1 MKKYPTQEELKN
13 HYLYN
18 DGNLISKKTN
28 KSIGY
33 IDKAGYWSTT
43 LYKKYFSVHR
53 LIFLFHHGYVP
64 KTLDHI
70 DRNKSNNKIENLRE
84 CTYQQNS
91 FNRLPSKKNTSGYRN
106 VTKNSN
112 NKWQVGL
119 TLKGQYHYFGSF
131 NDIELADL
139 VAQEARD
146 KYHKQFK
153 CNGVSK

>member
-13 HYLYN
+13 HYLYD

-28 KSIGY
+28 KSVGY
-33 IDKAGYWSTT
+33 KDKAGYLSTT
-43 LYKKYFSVHR
+43 LYKKYFLVHR
-53 LIFLFHHGYVP
+53 LIFLFHHGYLP
-64 KTLDHI
+64 RFLDHI

-84 CTYQQNS
+84 CTYQQNN
-91 FNRLPSKKNTSGYRN
+91 FNRLPSKKTTSGFRN
-106 VTKNSN
+106 VTKNGN

-119 TLKGQYHYFGSF
+119 TISGIYNYFGSF
-131 NDIELADL
+131 EDVELADL